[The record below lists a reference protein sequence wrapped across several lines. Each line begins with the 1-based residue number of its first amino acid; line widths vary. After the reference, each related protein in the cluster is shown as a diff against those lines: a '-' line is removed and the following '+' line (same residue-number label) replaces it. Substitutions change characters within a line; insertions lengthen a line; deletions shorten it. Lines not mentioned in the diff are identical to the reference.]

1 MWPLEHTQVDDGL
14 GTITEVQQLFE
25 HLFLLFF
32 NEKKMIKHLK
42 KKDTY
47 KVYMY
52 TKIKIQDS
60 TEKKIVRSTFII
72 YELTNIIRVI
82 SHNMNSKQL

>member
-32 NEKKMIKHLK
+32 NGK
-42 KKDTY
+42 KKNDKAFKKKRHIQGIHVYKNKDTRQY
-47 KVYMY
+47 
-52 TKIKIQDS
+52 
-60 TEKKIVRSTFII
+60 
-72 YELTNIIRVI
+72 
-82 SHNMNSKQL
+82 